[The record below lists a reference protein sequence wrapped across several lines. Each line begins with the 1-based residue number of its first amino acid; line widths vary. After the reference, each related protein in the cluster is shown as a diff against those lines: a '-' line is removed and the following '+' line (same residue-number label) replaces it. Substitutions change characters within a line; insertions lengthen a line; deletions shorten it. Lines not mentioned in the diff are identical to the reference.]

1 MLPHKWSLLASLREE
16 RLWVSS
22 DLKTAVIMTALTTVD
37 LLLLYRLPT
46 ALKKGFFSTPLFI
59 FIVSEV

>member
-22 DLKTAVIMTALTTVD
+22 DLKTAVITTALKTTD

-46 ALKKGFFSTPLFI
+46 ALKK
-59 FIVSEV
+59 VSSCDALVLIHR